1 MSGARPAREPS
12 LEQFLTNWGLIAV
25 FAAAI
30 VEGDVSLVLAGFVA
44 RMGFTTLPATVLIAA
59 LGLLITDTFWF
70 GLGRW
75 RSGWVRGTR
84 LYARAEPT
92 VRAVAER
99 LGPRQIILSRFVY
112 GTRLPTMFFWGVLG
126 LSFTRFFLLDVF
138 GCLLWSTLLAGAG
151 FALSES
157 ASALVGEVK
166 RVEIWLLTALIAG
179 VLVLLVMRLIAR
191 RRRVSSPQPS
201 P

>member
-1 MSGARPAREPS
+1 M
-12 LEQFLTNWGLIAV
+12 
-25 FAAAI
+25 
-30 VEGDVSLVLAGFVA
+30 
-44 RMGFTTLPATVLIAA
+44 
-59 LGLLITDTFWF
+59 DTFWF

-75 RSGWVRGTR
+75 RSQWVRSTR

-92 VRAVAER
+92 VRKVAER
-99 LGPRQIILSRFVY
+99 LGPKQIILSRFVY

-126 LSFTRFFLLDVF
+126 LSFMRFFLLDVF

-157 ASALVGEVK
+157 ASALVGEAK
-166 RVEIWLLTALIAG
+166 RVEIWLLTASIAG
-179 VLVLLVMRLIAR
+179 VLVLIVMRFVAR
-191 RRRVSSPQPS
+191 RRRDSSPQPS